1 MGYIEGLLIF
11 LLAFIVIGPKDFP
24 KVMFKV
30 GDTWRRLKMMASS
43 FYEKLEEQME
53 DDSSEKK

>member
-1 MGYIEGLLIF
+1 MGYIEGVIIF

-30 GDTWRRLKMMASS
+30 GDTWRRLKMMSTT

-53 DDSSEKK
+53 DDTSEKK

>member
-1 MGYIEGLLIF
+1 MGYIEGLIIF
-11 LLAFIVIGPKDFP
+11 ILAFIVIGPKDFP

-30 GDTWRRLKMMASS
+30 GDTWRRLKMMSTD

-53 DDSSEKK
+53 EDTSEKQ

>member
-1 MGYIEGLLIF
+1 MGYIESLIIF

-30 GDTWRRLKMMASS
+30 GDTWRRLKMMSTD

-53 DDSSEKK
+53 EDTSEKQ

>member
-11 LLAFIVIGPKDFP
+11 LLAFIVIGPKEFP
-24 KVMFKV
+24 KVMFKI
-30 GDTWRRLKMMASS
+30 GDTWRRLKMMVSS

-53 DDSSEKK
+53 DDRSPKK